1 MRGQPMNLMPS
12 LEMNRDRIC
21 KQYDK
26 SQKPEYRRPT
36 TAIVAKMARLESKA
50 FINKT
55 LLVGVEG

>member
-12 LEMNRDRIC
+12 LELNRDRIC

-26 SQKPEYRRPT
+26 SQKPEYRWPA

-55 LLVGVEG
+55 LFVGVEG